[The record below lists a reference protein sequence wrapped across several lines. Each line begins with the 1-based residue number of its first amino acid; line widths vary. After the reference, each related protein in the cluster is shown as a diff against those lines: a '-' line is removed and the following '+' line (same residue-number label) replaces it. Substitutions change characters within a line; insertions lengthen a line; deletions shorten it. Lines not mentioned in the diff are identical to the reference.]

1 MQIRKDH
8 AAPLDERYFVCAL
21 LDLDDIVRVMRVNSE
36 SNARARITVYL
47 EFDEGGNAGNVNT
60 ARCEIPTRD
69 GNRLDGLV
77 DRTGANRLYTY
88 GVPVLVRPAIAPG
101 NRAGEDLLETFRK
114 SMACP

>member
-8 AAPLDERYFVCAL
+8 AAPLDERYFVYAL

-36 SNARARITVYL
+36 SNARARITAYL

-69 GNRLDGLV
+69 GNCLDGLV

-88 GVPVLVRPAIAPG
+88 GVPVFDKTG
-101 NRAGEDLLETFRK
+101 NRAGNRSGGRL
-114 SMACP
+114 A